1 MKPDDSRRVF
11 QGKRISVDV
20 ERWGE
25 REREIVRHPG
35 AVAVVAVDAAGRV
48 TLVRQL
54 REPARKQLLELPA
67 GTREPAE
74 EPLATAKRELEEEA
88 GLSGGDWRL
97 AETFFSSPGFCDELV
112 HLYFAE
118 GVEETTR
125 APQEDE
131 EIELVR
137 VPVDELER
145 LLPEIEDAK
154 TLAGMLLYL
163 RER

>member
-1 MKPDDSRRVF
+1 MKPDDSRRAF
-11 QGKRISVDV
+11 EGKQISVDV

-35 AVAVVAVDAAGRV
+35 AVAIVAVDAAGRL

-54 REPARKQLLELPA
+54 REPAGKQLLELPA
-67 GTREPAE
+67 GTCEPDE
-74 EPLATAKRELEEEA
+74 EPLATARRELEEEA
-88 GLSGGDWRL
+88 GLKGGDWRL
-97 AETFFSSPGFCDELV
+97 AAAFYSTPGFCDELV
-112 HLYFAE
+112 RLYFAE
-118 GVEETTR
+118 GVEETER

-131 EIELVR
+131 EIELVQI
-137 VPVDELER
+137 PVDELEA

-154 TLAGMLLYL
+154 TLAGLLLYL

>member
-1 MKPDDSRRVF
+1 MKPDDSRRAF
-11 QGKRISVDV
+11 EGEQISVDV

-35 AVAVVAVDAAGRV
+35 AVAIVAVDAAGRV

-67 GTREPAE
+67 GTREPDE
-74 EPLATAKRELEEEA
+74 EPLTTAKRELEEEA
-88 GLSGGDWRL
+88 GLAGGEWRL
-97 AETFFSSPGFCDELV
+97 VATFYSTPGFCDELV
-112 HLYFAE
+112 RVYFAE
-118 GVEETTR
+118 GVEETER

-137 VPVDELER
+137 VPVDELEP
-145 LLPEIEDAK
+145 LLPEIEDGK
-154 TLAGMLLYL
+154 TLAGLLLYL